1 MFSCQSPRLRPW
13 AVRVDPSPP
22 TLPRCGVLAAPPPD
36 SCSGCLRLVTLYL
49 LCAALL
55 SCRYGVDDFRL
66 YKALDMAGLEG
77 RVVMVDSTADADAV
91 LTTYTKRTRKNV
103 NLATAK
109 RAAAG
114 AGVPLLVLPAVSA
127 QRLLDAVGPLLGL
140 PTVEE
145 ALAAGDADAWRYSQQ
160 QAQLDEVRVL
170 RWDELEADGSE
181 ELLQLMWSDDNS
193 SSTSSSEGSAGG
205 MPHRSFPTT
214 DAAVAGACYPSPRWR
229 AWCAAQAALPACSGV
244 LFDAVRDADV
254 EDTRDAEVPI
264 NPTARAG
271 ERHRL
276 LKPLRPYSRI
286 RRRKLRKELEMQRV
300 SW

>member
-1 MFSCQSPRLRPW
+1 M
-13 AVRVDPSPP
+13 
-22 TLPRCGVLAAPPPD
+22 AAAAAAYVP
-36 SCSGCLRLVTLYL
+36 LHRL

-55 SCRYGVDDFRL
+55 PCRYGVDDFRL
-66 YKALDMAGLEG
+66 YKALDMSGLEG
-77 RVVMVDSTADADAV
+77 RVVVVDSTADADAV
-91 LTTYTKRTRKNV
+91 LTTYTKRTHKNV

-127 QRLLDAVGPLLGL
+127 QRVLEAVGPLLGL
-140 PTVEE
+140 PTIEE
-145 ALAAGDADAWRYSQQ
+145 TMAAGAADSWRYGQQ
-160 QAQLDEVRVL
+160 QTQLDEVRVL

-193 SSTSSSEGSAGG
+193 STSSSEGPAAG
-205 MPHRSFPTT
+205 MPHQSFPAAAATAP

-229 AWCAAQAALPACSGV
+229 AWCAAQAVLPACSGV

-286 RRRKLRKELEMQRV
+286 RRRKLRKELELQRV